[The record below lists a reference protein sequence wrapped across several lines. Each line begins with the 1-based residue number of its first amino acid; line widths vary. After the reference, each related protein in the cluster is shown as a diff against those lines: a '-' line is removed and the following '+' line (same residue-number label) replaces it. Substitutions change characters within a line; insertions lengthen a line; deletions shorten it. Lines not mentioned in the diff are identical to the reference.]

1 MELAMNRYYFYNAD
15 IYVTDENGD
24 PQFQGS
30 NHGIWVVEDDST
42 PEKILNS
49 IVQALYDELNAEAER
64 VAREMNRE
72 PAPVTAS
79 YVVRAFNKVE

>member
-1 MELAMNRYYFYNAD
+1 MAAMNRYYFYNAD
-15 IYVTDENGD
+15 IFITDENGD

-42 PEKILNS
+42 ADKILDG
-49 IVQALYDELNAEAER
+49 IVQALYDELNAEAQR

-79 YVVRAFNKVE
+79 YVMRAFYRVD